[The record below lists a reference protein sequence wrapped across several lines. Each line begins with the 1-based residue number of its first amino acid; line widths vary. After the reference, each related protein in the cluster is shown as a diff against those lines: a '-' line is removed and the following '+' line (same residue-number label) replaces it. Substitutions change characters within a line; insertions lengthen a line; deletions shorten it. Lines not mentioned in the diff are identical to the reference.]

1 MRNRSLELTR
11 QMCRRY
17 PISQI
22 ALWRQPGLVA
32 GIALTLLAFPWE
44 QRLLHSLPRN
54 MRRWFVHWF
63 LYQASVMAVIA
74 AGGCSLFFG
83 CLLRRRHKIALVE
96 WFLVGAVRRQF
107 LCSVARETSGVLPTP
122 LEL

>member
-63 LYQASVMAVIA
+63 LYQASVMAV
-74 AGGCSLFFG
+74 CSGVDCFWIFCCCLGVRTKLFFG
-83 CLLRRRHKIALVE
+83 SLLSGAGSDAKFLQPFMRGTSRHVM
-96 WFLVGAVRRQF
+96 
-107 LCSVARETSGVLPTP
+107 
-122 LEL
+122 

>member
-44 QRLLHSLPRN
+44 QRLLHSLPRS

-63 LYQASVMAVIA
+63 LYQASVMAVFRQREFISIF
-74 AGGCSLFFG
+74 CFTFG
-83 CLLRRRHKIALVE
+83 AHTKYSSPTY
-96 WFLVGAVRRQF
+96 F
-107 LCSVARETSGVLPTP
+107 SVARSAS
-122 LEL
+122 